1 MLIAQITD
9 IHLGFEPDN
18 PAEFNR
24 QRLDRII
31 GKLATMSPAPDLLI
45 CSGDLTDKGDETS
58 YRHLKEALSRLSC
71 ETYLC
76 MGNHDDRANFLKHF
90 PTTPSSGGFIHYA
103 VDKEEFVLVVL
114 DTLEPGLH
122 GGAFCEAR
130 ATWLENT
137 LNHYGERPILIV
149 LHHPPVQHGIE
160 WMDADPDAD
169 WIKRLAEVLRGRRNI
184 KAMLAGHA
192 HRSFTTSFEGH
203 VLSVTASS
211 APQVALELAPMDPS
225 VPDGRPLIVAEE
237 PGYTLH
243 HWTGN
248 ALVSFFEDAGDY
260 DTLARYDA
268 GLQGFVQD
276 MLSHK

>member
-24 QRLDRII
+24 QRFDRII
-31 GKLATMSPAPDLLI
+31 AKLMSMSPAPDLVV
-45 CSGDLTDKGDETS
+45 CSGDLTDKGDEAS
-58 YRHLKEALSRLSC
+58 YRHLKDALSSLSC

-76 MGNHDDRANFLKHF
+76 VGNHDDRDNFLKQF
-90 PTTPSSGGFIHYA
+90 PSTPSTGGFVHYA

-114 DTLEPGLH
+114 DTLEPGQH

-130 ATWLENT
+130 ATWLEDT
-137 LNHYGERPILIV
+137 LNLYADRPIIIV
-149 LHHPPVQHGIE
+149 LHHPPVHHGIE
-160 WMDADPDAD
+160 WMDTDPDAP
-169 WIKRLAEVLRGRRNI
+169 WLKRLANVVRGRTNI
-184 KAMLAGHA
+184 KAMLAGHV

-225 VPDGRPLIVAEE
+225 IPDGRPLIVAEE
-237 PGYTLH
+237 PGFSLH

-248 ALVSFFEDAGDY
+248 GLVSFSQDAGDY
-260 DTLARYDA
+260 DILARYDA
-268 GLQGFVQD
+268 SLQGFVQS
-276 MLSHK
+276 MLAHK

>member
-24 QRLDRII
+24 QRLDRILA
-31 GKLATMSPAPDLLI
+31 KLATISPAPDLLI
-45 CSGDLTDKGDETS
+45 CSGDLTDKGDEAS
-58 YRHLKEALSRLSC
+58 YRQLKDALAGLSC

-76 MGNHDDRANFLKHF
+76 VGNHDDRDNFLKHF
-90 PTTPSSGGFIHYA
+90 PSTPSSDGFVHYA
-103 VDKEEFVLVVL
+103 VDKGEFVLVVL
-114 DTLEPGLH
+114 DTLEPGQH
-122 GGAFCEAR
+122 GGAFCDDR
-130 ATWLENT
+130 AAWLENT
-137 LNHYGERPILIV
+137 LNLHADRPIIIV
-149 LHHPPVQHGIE
+149 LHHPPVHHGIE

-169 WIKRLAEVLRGRRNI
+169 WIKRLARVLRDRCNI
-184 KAMLAGHA
+184 KAMLAGHV

-225 VPDGRPLIVAEE
+225 FPDGRPLIVAEE
-237 PGYTLH
+237 PGFSLH
-243 HWTGN
+243 RWTGTR
-248 ALVSFFEDAGDY
+248 LVSFFEDAGDY

-268 GLQGFVQD
+268 SLQGFIQN
-276 MLSHK
+276 MLAHK